1 MQITLHYQL
10 LEQDQTSP
18 PRDLFDQ
25 TWSSRSPQW
34 LWVSLPR
41 AANARGL
48 VATNIDPFWNNFFP
62 MAIREPSPD
71 QSLAAPSLWLWG
83 HLFAAT
89 WYQVPVAKPHPH
101 ENIMP
106 SNQCKE
112 FWNLMPRHCFMDSR
126 TFARASGPA
135 PASKHVSIHS
145 LPWMSWS
152 QMIEQRPF
160 VLFKKLP
167 CMKACIH
174 SGWKCRWCASMCAV
188 WYNLRHLA
196 TSDASTICPP
206 ILPTRAQLYHPS
218 SPSIS
223 PQP

>member
-1 MQITLHYQL
+1 
-10 LEQDQTSP
+10 
-18 PRDLFDQ
+18 
-25 TWSSRSPQW
+25 
-34 LWVSLPR
+34 
-41 AANARGL
+41 
-48 VATNIDPFWNNFFP
+48 

-89 WYQVPVAKPHPH
+89 WYQVPVAKPHAH

-106 SNQCKE
+106 SSQCKE

-135 PASKHVSIHS
+135 PASKHFCIHS

-152 QMIEQRPF
+152 QMVEQRPF

-196 TSDASTICPP
+196 TSDASTTCPP

-223 PQP
+223 PQPLNNHSNCATPRGSAMAMVISMVRRHQENCADCAETTKQVNGLDNLSKMLEPLCYWRQ